1 MMPVPH
7 QRFPKSLHLLKQAEF
22 DRVFASRAYAAD
34 DHLIVHGC
42 WNELPVSR
50 LGLSVSRKSGNAV
63 ARNYWKRSI
72 REAFRLNR
80 ETLPTGIDLV
90 VRPQKGAT
98 ADSLAIQRSLPAL
111 VQRLVKRMQAPPK
124 KPAVEKRS

>member
-1 MMPVPH
+1 MTD
-7 QRFPKSLHLLKQAEF
+7 QRFPKTLHLLKQAQF

-42 WNELPVSR
+42 ANELSISR
-50 LGLSVSRKSGNAV
+50 LGLSVSKKSGNAV

-72 REAFRLNR
+72 REAFRRNR
-80 ETLPTGIDLV
+80 AQFPGGIDLV

-98 ADSLAIQRSLPAL
+98 ADSLTIAQSLPAL
-111 VQRLVKRMQAPPK
+111 VRKLAKRLKIPLNLLPESL
-124 KPAVEKRS
+124 P

>member
-1 MMPVPH
+1 MPD
-7 QRFPKSLHLLKQAEF
+7 QSFPKHLHLLKQAEF

-42 WNELPVSR
+42 TNDLPISR
-50 LGLSVSRKSGNAV
+50 LGLSVSKKSGNAV

-72 REAFRLNR
+72 REAFRRNR
-80 ETLPTGIDLV
+80 AEFPTGIDLV

-98 ADSLAIQRSLPAL
+98 ASSVAIGQSLPLL
-111 VQRLVKRMQAPPK
+111 VQRLAKRLKTAAR
-124 KPAVEKRS
+124 PAKEKSP